1 MKKLLAILTA
11 CVMTFTLTACSGN
24 GNSSAE
30 SASSVPGTSSVL
42 ETQSSEVPEASEGS
56 DISGAS
62 EIQESSAEPSS
73 EAASSEAGTS
83 SAPSSQEPQAELS
96 STASQAPVESSQPET
111 SEPSSEP
118 SQEPENSSDA
128 LVVYFSWSG
137 NTESVANE
145 IQAQTGADIFEIV
158 PAEPYTDDYNT
169 LLDIAQQE
177 QADDARPAIADTV
190 DVSGYETIFLGYP
203 NWWGDMPMIV
213 YTFLDDYDLSG
224 KTIAPFVT
232 SGGSGFSNTISA
244 IEELEP
250 DAEVADG
257 LSLGSSQASNPG
269 DAVSEWLS
277 SIGLA
282 A

>member
-1 MKKLLAILTA
+1 MKKLLAILTV

-42 ETQSSEVPEASEGS
+42 EAQSSEVSEASEAS

-83 SAPSSQEPQAELS
+83 SAPSSQEPQS
-96 STASQAPVESSQPET
+96 SSIASQAPVESSQPET

>member
-1 MKKLLAILTA
+1 MKKLLAILTV

-42 ETQSSEVPEASEGS
+42 ETQS
-56 DISGAS
+56 
-62 EIQESSAEPSS
+62 
-73 EAASSEAGTS
+73 
-83 SAPSSQEPQAELS
+83 S

-177 QADDARPAIADTV
+177 QADDVRPAIADTV